1 MSQSITEQ
9 FRAPFGF
16 DPSSVCFLPARAGT
30 QTIAGFS
37 AGSMGPDKLL
47 PTGRTLLDRRSRG
60 MLGLWS
66 RKLWLVCIL
75 AQVKLICNEA
85 VKLTRKGER
94 PLPLGMGRCH

>member
-1 MSQSITEQ
+1 M
-9 FRAPFGF
+9 
-16 DPSSVCFLPARAGT
+16 FLMATRLRNYPWA
-30 QTIAGFS
+30 
-37 AGSMGPDKLL
+37 
-47 PTGRTLLDRRSRG
+47 RG

-94 PLPLGMGRCH
+94 PLPLGMGRCHFTSMMNGMYIIYCGHN